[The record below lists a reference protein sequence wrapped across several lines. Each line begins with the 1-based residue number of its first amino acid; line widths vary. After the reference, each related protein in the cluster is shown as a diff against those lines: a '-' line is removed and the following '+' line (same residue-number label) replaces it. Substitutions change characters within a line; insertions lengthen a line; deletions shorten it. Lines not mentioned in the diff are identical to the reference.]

1 MTNLP
6 DLPFAVIGA
15 TGQQGGAT
23 ARALLAAGAGVR
35 ALVRDPEVEAAHA
48 LAAEGVTLIRADLEN
63 PASLRAAFDG
73 VAGVFAVT
81 TPYTGLEAETRH
93 GIAIAD
99 AAKAAGAPHLVYSS
113 VGGADRKTG
122 IPHFESKRRVEEHLE
137 SLQLPTTIIR
147 PVFFMDNFARFAG
160 PTEEDGV
167 LVVRLPLPAGI
178 PLQMVAVADIGV
190 VATAALLDPSRVPGG
205 AVEIGGAELTGEEI
219 AGTYAKVAGE
229 PSRYEALP
237 LSVLDGDGDTQAMFA
252 WLAEPPSYQADF
264 SLTRA
269 LAPGVRD
276 FATWLADRS

>member
-6 DLPFAVIGA
+6 DLPYAVIGA

-35 ALVRDPEVEAAHA
+35 ALVRDPGAATA
-48 LAAEGVTLIRADLEN
+48 RGLAAEGATLARADIEN
-63 PASLRAAFDG
+63 PASLRAAFAG

-81 TPYTGLEAETRH
+81 TPSTGVEAETQH
-93 GIAIAD
+93 GVDIAD
-99 AAKAAGAPHLVYSS
+99 AAEAAGVPHLVFSS

-137 SLQLPTTIIR
+137 SLELPTTIIR
-147 PVFFMDNFARFAG
+147 PVFFMDNFARFAA
-160 PTEEDGV
+160 PPEEDGM

-190 VATAALLDPSRVPGG
+190 VATSALLDPSRVPGG
-205 AVEIGGAELTGEEI
+205 AVEIAGVELTGEEI
-219 AGTYAKVAGE
+219 AETYAKVTGKPA
-229 PSRYEALP
+229 RYQALP
-237 LSVLDGDGDTQAMFA
+237 LSVLDGDGDQRTMFA
-252 WLAEPPSYQADF
+252 WLAEPPAYRADF

-276 FATWLADRS
+276 FATWLAERS